1 MSTPAPENFVH
12 LHVHTEYSML
22 DGAAKLGEV
31 TKAAAAEGMPALAM
45 TDHGNVFGAYDF
57 YKQANAAG
65 VKPIIGMEGYYTPGS
80 RFDRAPFDFGDKLI
94 DEEGDGGSNRGK
106 AAYTHMTLLAKTT
119 EGMHNLFRIS
129 SLASL
134 EGQYRKPRFDR
145 DLLERYGKGLI
156 ATTGCPSGEVNMW
169 LRAGKLDKARE
180 AAADFQDIFG
190 RENFYAEIMDHGLSI
205 EKKTKPALLE
215 IAKELGIPLLGTND
229 LHYTHREDAQAHD
242 ALLCIQTGSRLN
254 EPNRFKFNG
263 DGYYLKSAAEMRALF
278 REHPEACDNTLLIAE
293 QCEVQFTEGADL
305 MPRFPLPEGEDETS
319 WFIKE
324 VERGLHK
331 RYPGGIPDHVRK
343 QADYETGI
351 ICQMGFPG
359 YFLVVADFINWA
371 KDNGIRVGP
380 GRGSA
385 AGSLAAYAMGI
396 TDLDPLAHGLIFER
410 FLNPERVSM
419 PDVDIDFDD
428 RRRGEVIQYV
438 SQKYGEERVSQ
449 IVTYGT
455 IKAKAAI
462 KDAARVLDR
471 PYSVGD
477 ELTKLMPPGVM
488 GKDIPLSGIFDPK
501 HDRYKEAAEFRA
513 RYESDPGA
521 AEVVDQARKLEG
533 LKRQWGVHAAG
544 VIIGRY
550 PLIDSIPIMRREAD
564 GAIITQFDYPTCETL
579 GLLKMDF
586 LGLRNLTVIDDA
598 LRNIVINGKEP
609 VDLDEISKD
618 LTDPAT
624 YDLLS
629 RGETLGVF
637 QFDGG
642 PMRSLLRLM
651 RPDNFEDISA
661 VGALYRPGPMGA
673 NSHTNYALR
682 KNGQQEITP
691 IHPELAEPLAEILG
705 QTYGLIVYQ
714 EQVMA
719 IAQKVAGY
727 SLGKADLL
735 RRAMGKK
742 KKSVLDA
749 EYVGFEAGMKE
760 NGFSAAAVKTLWD
773 ILVPFADYA
782 FNKAHSAAY
791 GLVSY
796 WTAYL
801 KANYPAEYMAGLLTS
816 VGDDKDR
823 RPVYLAECRRMGIKV
838 LPPDVNESSWDFTA
852 VGGDIRFGMASVR
865 NVGHNVVDSIVKAR
879 EEKGAF
885 KDFADFMRKI
895 DTVACNKK
903 VIESLAKA
911 GGFDSLG
918 HSRQGIAAIH
928 AQAVDSAMS
937 LKRKEAE
944 GQFDLFGGFG
954 DDDGDSGLGDPLSAA
969 LDIPIPTADWSKSE
983 RLVFERDML
992 GLYVSDH
999 PLHGVEHVLTSHA
1012 DTALAEILA
1021 GGVEDGANVTI
1032 AGILTAV
1039 GPRTNKQGAPWA
1051 IATLEDLEAGIEVLF
1066 FPKTW
1071 AEVSEKVVRDQ
1082 IVVVKGR
1089 ISRRDD
1095 TPSLFASEVTI
1106 PELTEGP
1113 RGPVLVSLPAARCT
1127 PPVVERLREVLGS
1140 HPGTTEVQLKLLNG
1154 GRETVLRLDQGLR
1167 VRPSTALMGDIKA
1180 LLGPTSVALL

>member
-1 MSTPAPENFVH
+1 
-12 LHVHTEYSML
+12 ML

-94 DEEGDGGSNRGK
+94 DEEGDGGNNRGK
-106 AAYTHMTLLAKTT
+106 AAYTHMTLLARTT

-169 LRAGKLDKARE
+169 LRAGKVDKARQ

-190 RENFYAEIMDHGLSI
+190 KENFYAEIMDHGLSI

-215 IAKELGIPLLGTND
+215 IAKDLGIPLLGTND

-319 WFIKE
+319 WFVKE

-343 QADYETGI
+343 QADYEVGI
-351 ICQMGFPG
+351 ITQMGFPG

-488 GKDIPLSGIFDPK
+488 GKDIPLKGIFDPT
-501 HDRYKEAAEFRA
+501 HERYKEASEFRA

-521 AEVVDQARKLEG
+521 AEVIDQARKLEG

-550 PLIDSIPIMRREAD
+550 PLIDSIPIMRRESD

-586 LGLRNLTVIDDA
+586 LGLRNLTIIDDA
-598 LRNIVINGKEP
+598 LKAIRLNKGI
-609 VDLDEISKD
+609 DLSLLSLD
-618 LTDPAT
+618 LNDKAT
-624 YDLLS
+624 YDLLA
-629 RGETLGVF
+629 RGDTLGVF
-637 QFDGG
+637 QLDGG
-642 PMRSLLRLM
+642 PLRSLLRLM
-651 RPDNFEDISA
+651 RPTNFEDISA
-661 VGALYRPGPMGA
+661 VIALYRPGPMGA
-673 NSHTNYALR
+673 NSHINYALR
-682 KNGQQEITP
+682 KNGQQPITA
-691 IHPELAEPLAEILG
+691 IHPELEESLKDILDT
-705 QTYGLIVYQ
+705 TYGLIVYQ
-714 EQVMA
+714 EQVMS

-727 SLGKADLL
+727 TLGQADLL

-742 KKSVLDA
+742 KKAELDKQF
-749 EYVGFEAGMKE
+749 VSFEAGMKE
-760 NGFSAAAVKTLWD
+760 RGFSDGAVKALWD
-773 ILVPFADYA
+773 ILLPFSDYA
-782 FNKAHSAAY
+782 FNKAHTAGY

-801 KANYPAEYMAGLLTS
+801 KANYAAEYMAALLSS
-816 VGDDKDR
+816 VKDDKDKSAL
-823 RPVYLAECRRMGIKV
+823 YLNECRRMGIKV
-838 LPPDVNESSWDFTA
+838 LPPDVNESDADFTPK
-852 VGGDIRFGMASVR
+852 GDTEILFGLTAIR
-865 NVGHNVVDSIVKAR
+865 NVGGNVVDAIIAARREKGRFTDFQDFLRKVPPQVCNKRVVESLVKA
-879 EEKGAF
+879 GAF
-885 KDFADFMRKI
+885 DD
-895 DTVACNKK
+895 
-903 VIESLAKA
+903 
-911 GGFDSLG
+911 LG
-918 HSRQGIAAIH
+918 HERKSLVMVHEAAID
-928 AQAVDSAMS
+928 AIIDIKRNEAIGQDS
-937 LKRKEAE
+937 
-944 GQFDLFGGFG
+944 LFGGAEDVVDTTF
-954 DDDGDSGLGDPLSAA
+954 DVA
-969 LDIPIPTADWSKSE
+969 IPQGEWDKTTLLA
-983 RLVFERDML
+983 FEREML
-992 GLYVSDH
+992 GLY
-999 PLHGVEHVLTSHA
+999 
-1012 DTALAEILA
+1012 
-1021 GGVEDGANVTI
+1021 
-1032 AGILTAV
+1032 
-1039 GPRTNKQGAPWA
+1039 
-1051 IATLEDLEAGIEVLF
+1051 
-1066 FPKTW
+1066 
-1071 AEVSEKVVRDQ
+1071 
-1082 IVVVKGR
+1082 
-1089 ISRRDD
+1089 
-1095 TPSLFASEVTI
+1095 
-1106 PELTEGP
+1106 
-1113 RGPVLVSLPAARCT
+1113 
-1127 PPVVERLREVLGS
+1127 
-1140 HPGTTEVQLKLLNG
+1140 
-1154 GRETVLRLDQGLR
+1154 
-1167 VRPSTALMGDIKA
+1167 
-1180 LLGPTSVALL
+1180 

>member
-1 MSTPAPENFVH
+1 
-12 LHVHTEYSML
+12 
-22 DGAAKLGEV
+22 
-31 TKAAAAEGMPALAM
+31 
-45 TDHGNVFGAYDF
+45 
-57 YKQANAAG
+57 
-65 VKPIIGMEGYYTPGS
+65 
-80 RFDRAPFDFGDKLI
+80 
-94 DEEGDGGSNRGK
+94 
-106 AAYTHMTLLAKTT
+106 MTLLARTT

-129 SLASL
+129 SMASL

-145 DLLERYGKGLI
+145 DLLERHGKGLI

-169 LRAGKLDKARE
+169 LRAGKHDRARQ

-190 RENFYAEIMDHGLSI
+190 KENFYAELMDHGLSI
-205 EKKTKPALLE
+205 EKKTRPALLE
-215 IAKELGIPLLGTND
+215 IARDLGIPLLATND
-229 LHYTHREDAQAHD
+229 LHYTHQDDSAAHD

-254 EPNRFKFNG
+254 ETNRFRVNG
-263 DGYYLKSAAEMRALF
+263 
-278 REHPEACDNTLLIAE
+278 N
-293 QCEVQFTEGADL
+293 
-305 MPRFPLPEGEDETS
+305 
-319 WFIKE
+319 
-324 VERGLHK
+324 
-331 RYPGGIPDHVRK
+331 
-343 QADYETGI
+343 
-351 ICQMGFPG
+351 
-359 YFLVVADFINWA
+359 
-371 KDNGIRVGP
+371 RVGP

-477 ELTKLMPPGVM
+477 ELTKLMPPSVM
-488 GKDIPLSGIFDPK
+488 GKDIPLTGISDPA
-501 HDRYKEAAEFRA
+501 HERYKEAAEFRA
-513 RYESDPGA
+513 RYEADPGA
-521 AEVVDQARKLEG
+521 QEVVDQARKLEG

-550 PLIDSIPIMRREAD
+550 PLIDSVPIMRREAD

-598 LRNIVINGKEP
+598 LRNIVANGKDA
-609 VDLDEISKD
+609 VDLDAISRD
-618 LTDPAT
+618 LTDQNT
-624 YDLLS
+624 YDLLA
-629 RGETLGVF
+629 RGDTLGVF

-691 IHPELAEPLAEILG
+691 IHPELAEPLEDILG
-705 QTYGLIVYQ
+705 GTYGLIVYQ

-749 EYVGFEAGMKE
+749 EYVGFEAGMQA
-760 NGFSAAAVKTLWD
+760 NGYSAAAVKTLWD

-801 KANYPAEYMAGLLTS
+801 KANYPAEYMAALLTS
-816 VGDDKDR
+816 VGDDKDK
-823 RPVYLAECRRMGIKV
+823 RPIYLAECRRMGIKV
-838 LPPDVNESSWDFTA
+838 LPPDVNESAADFTP
-852 VGGDIRFGMASVR
+852 VGTDIRFGLASIR
-865 NVGHNVVDSIVKAR
+865 NVGHNVVEAIARAR
-879 EEKGAF
+879 EEKGRF
-885 KDFADFMRKI
+885 KDFADFLRK
-895 DTVACNKK
+895 VEAVVCNKK
-903 VIESLAKA
+903 VIESLCKA
-911 GGFDSLG
+911 GAFDSLG
-918 HSRQGIAAIH
+918 HSRQGLVTVH
-928 AQAVDSAMS
+928 ANAVDMAMA

-944 GQFDLFGGFG
+944 GQFDLFGGLGGDGSGEDDPFG
-954 DDDGDSGLGDPLSAA
+954 GA
-969 LDIPIPTADWSKSE
+969 LEVTIPNADWSKSG
-983 RLVFERDML
+983 RLVFEREML

-999 PLHGVEHVLTSHA
+999 PLHGVEHVLAANA
-1012 DTALAEILA
+1012 DTPIAEINA

-1032 AGILTAV
+1032 AGILTSV
-1039 GPRTNKQGAPWA
+1039 SPRTNKQGAPWA
-1051 IATLEDLEAGIEVLF
+1051 IAPPADLESGIEVLF

-1071 AEVSEKVVRDQ
+1071 AEHSERVVRDQ
-1082 IVVVKGR
+1082 IVV
-1089 ISRRDD
+1089 
-1095 TPSLFASEVTI
+1095 
-1106 PELTEGP
+1106 
-1113 RGPVLVSLPAARCT
+1113 
-1127 PPVVERLREVLGS
+1127 
-1140 HPGTTEVQLKLLNG
+1140 
-1154 GRETVLRLDQGLR
+1154 
-1167 VRPSTALMGDIKA
+1167 
-1180 LLGPTSVALL
+1180 

>member
-1 MSTPAPENFVH
+1 
-12 LHVHTEYSML
+12 
-22 DGAAKLGEV
+22 
-31 TKAAAAEGMPALAM
+31 
-45 TDHGNVFGAYDF
+45 
-57 YKQANAAG
+57 
-65 VKPIIGMEGYYTPGS
+65 
-80 RFDRAPFDFGDKLI
+80 
-94 DEEGDGGSNRGK
+94 
-106 AAYTHMTLLAKTT
+106 
-119 EGMHNLFRIS
+119 
-129 SLASL
+129 
-134 EGQYRKPRFDR
+134 
-145 DLLERYGKGLI
+145 
-156 ATTGCPSGEVNMW
+156 
-169 LRAGKLDKARE
+169 
-180 AAADFQDIFG
+180 
-190 RENFYAEIMDHGLSI
+190 
-205 EKKTKPALLE
+205 
-215 IAKELGIPLLGTND
+215 
-229 LHYTHREDAQAHD
+229 
-242 ALLCIQTGSRLN
+242 
-254 EPNRFKFNG
+254 
-263 DGYYLKSAAEMRALF
+263 
-278 REHPEACDNTLLIAE
+278 
-293 QCEVQFTEGADL
+293 
-305 MPRFPLPEGEDETS
+305 
-319 WFIKE
+319 
-324 VERGLHK
+324 
-331 RYPGGIPDHVRK
+331 
-343 QADYETGI
+343 
-351 ICQMGFPG
+351 
-359 YFLVVADFINWA
+359 
-371 KDNGIRVGP
+371 
-380 GRGSA
+380 
-385 AGSLAAYAMGI
+385 
-396 TDLDPLAHGLIFER
+396 
-410 FLNPERVSM
+410 
-419 PDVDIDFDD
+419 
-428 RRRGEVIQYV
+428 
-438 SQKYGEERVSQ
+438 
-449 IVTYGT
+449 
-455 IKAKAAI
+455 
-462 KDAARVLDR
+462 
-471 PYSVGD
+471 
-477 ELTKLMPPGVM
+477 
-488 GKDIPLSGIFDPK
+488 
-501 HDRYKEAAEFRA
+501 
-513 RYESDPGA
+513 
-521 AEVVDQARKLEG
+521 
-533 LKRQWGVHAAG
+533 
-544 VIIGRY
+544 
-550 PLIDSIPIMRREAD
+550 
-564 GAIITQFDYPTCETL
+564 
-579 GLLKMDF
+579 
-586 LGLRNLTVIDDA
+586 
-598 LRNIVINGKEP
+598 
-609 VDLDEISKD
+609 
-618 LTDPAT
+618 
-624 YDLLS
+624 
-629 RGETLGVF
+629 
-637 QFDGG
+637 
-642 PMRSLLRLM
+642 
-651 RPDNFEDISA
+651 
-661 VGALYRPGPMGA
+661 
-673 NSHTNYALR
+673 
-682 KNGQQEITP
+682 
-691 IHPELAEPLAEILG
+691 
-705 QTYGLIVYQ
+705 
-714 EQVMA
+714 MA

-944 GQFDLFGGFG
+944 GQFDLFGSFG
-954 DDDGDSGLGDPLSAA
+954 DDGDDGIGDPLNAA
-969 LDIPIPTADWSKSE
+969 LNIPIPTADWSKSE

-1051 IATLEDLEAGIEVLF
+1051 IATLEDLEAGLEVLF

>member
-1 MSTPAPENFVH
+1 MSTPSAENFVH

-31 TKAAAAEGMPALAM
+31 TKAAADEGMPALAM

-57 YKQANAAG
+57 YKTAKAAG

-94 DEEGDGGSNRGK
+94 DEEGDGGNNRGK
-106 AAYTHMTLLAKTT
+106 AAYTHMTLLARTT

-169 LRAGKLDKARE
+169 LRAGKVDKARQ

-190 RENFYAEIMDHGLSI
+190 KDNFYAEIMDHGLSI

-305 MPRFPLPEGEDETS
+305 MPRFPLPDGEDETS

-324 VERGLHK
+324 VEAGLHK
-331 RYPGGIPDHVRK
+331 RYPAGIPDHVRK
-343 QADYETGI
+343 QADYEVGI
-351 ICQMGFPG
+351 ITQMGFPG

-385 AGSLAAYAMGI
+385 AGSMAAFAMGI
-396 TDLDPLAHGLIFER
+396 TDLDPLQHGLIFER

-428 RRRGEVIQYV
+428 RRRGEVIRYV
-438 SQKYGEERVSQ
+438 SEKYGEERVSQ

-501 HDRYKEAAEFRA
+501 HERYKEAGEFRA

-550 PLIDSIPIMRREAD
+550 PLIDSVPIMRREAD
-564 GAIITQFDYPTCETL
+564 GAVITQFDYPTCETL

-598 LRNIVINGKEP
+598 LRNIVINGKDP

-618 LTDPAT
+618 LTDKKT
-624 YDLLS
+624 YELLG
-629 RGETLGVF
+629 RGDTLGVF

-691 IHPELAEPLAEILG
+691 IHPELAEPLEEILG

-749 EYVGFEAGMKE
+749 EYVGFEAGMKA
-760 NGFSAAAVKTLWD
+760 NGYSAAAVKTLWD

-852 VGGDIRFGMASVR
+852 VGTDIRFGMASVR
-865 NVGHNVVDSIVKAR
+865 NVGHNVVDSIVRAR

-911 GGFDSLG
+911 GAFDSMG

-928 AQAVDSAMS
+928 ANAVDQAMGV
-937 LKRKEAE
+937 KRKEAE
-944 GQFDLFGGFG
+944 GQFDLFGSFG
-954 DDDGDSGLGDPLSAA
+954 ETAEDPFGSS
-969 LDIPIPTADWSKSE
+969 LDIAIPTADWSKSE
-983 RLVFERDML
+983 KLVFERDML

-1012 DTALAEILA
+1012 DTALAEIIA

-1051 IATLEDLEAGIEVLF
+1051 IATIEDLEAGLEVLF

-1071 AEVSEKVVRDQ
+1071 AQVQDKVVRDQ

-1095 TPSLFASEVTI
+1095 TPSLFASEVYV
-1106 PELTEGP
+1106 PEVTDGP
-1113 RGPVLVSLPAARCT
+1113 RGPVLVSMPAARCT

-1167 VRPSTALMGDIKA
+1167 VQPSTALMGDIKA

>member
-1 MSTPAPENFVH
+1 
-12 LHVHTEYSML
+12 
-22 DGAAKLGEV
+22 
-31 TKAAAAEGMPALAM
+31 
-45 TDHGNVFGAYDF
+45 
-57 YKQANAAG
+57 
-65 VKPIIGMEGYYTPGS
+65 
-80 RFDRAPFDFGDKLI
+80 
-94 DEEGDGGSNRGK
+94 
-106 AAYTHMTLLAKTT
+106 
-119 EGMHNLFRIS
+119 
-129 SLASL
+129 
-134 EGQYRKPRFDR
+134 
-145 DLLERYGKGLI
+145 
-156 ATTGCPSGEVNMW
+156 
-169 LRAGKLDKARE
+169 
-180 AAADFQDIFG
+180 
-190 RENFYAEIMDHGLSI
+190 
-205 EKKTKPALLE
+205 
-215 IAKELGIPLLGTND
+215 
-229 LHYTHREDAQAHD
+229 
-242 ALLCIQTGSRLN
+242 
-254 EPNRFKFNG
+254 
-263 DGYYLKSAAEMRALF
+263 
-278 REHPEACDNTLLIAE
+278 
-293 QCEVQFTEGADL
+293 
-305 MPRFPLPEGEDETS
+305 
-319 WFIKE
+319 
-324 VERGLHK
+324 
-331 RYPGGIPDHVRK
+331 
-343 QADYETGI
+343 
-351 ICQMGFPG
+351 MGFPG

-438 SQKYGEERVSQ
+438 SRKYGEDRVSQ

-501 HDRYKEAAEFRA
+501 HERFKEASEFRA

-598 LRNIVINGKEP
+598 LRNIVINGKAP

-624 YDLLS
+624 YDLLA

-691 IHPELAEPLAEILG
+691 IHPELAEPLEEILG
-705 QTYGLIVYQ
+705 GTYGLIVYQ

-749 EYVGFEAGMKE
+749 EYVGFEAGMKA

-852 VGGDIRFGMASVR
+852 VGNDIRFGMASVR
-865 NVGHNVVDSIVKAR
+865 NVGHNVVDSIVRAR
-879 EEKGAF
+879 EGKGAF

-954 DDDGDSGLGDPLSAA
+954 EDDGGGLGDPLSGA
-969 LDIPIPTADWSKSE
+969 LDIPIPTADWSKAE

-1012 DTALAEILA
+1012 DTALAEIIA
-1021 GGVEDGANVTI
+1021 GGVEDGANVTV

-1051 IATLEDLEAGIEVLF
+1051 IATIEDLEAGLEVLF

-1071 AEVSEKVVRDQ
+1071 AQVSDKVVRDQ

-1089 ISRRDD
+1089 ISRRDE

-1113 RGPVLVSLPAARCT
+1113 RGPVLVSMPAARCT

-1154 GRETVLRLDQGLR
+1154 GRETVLRLDAGLR